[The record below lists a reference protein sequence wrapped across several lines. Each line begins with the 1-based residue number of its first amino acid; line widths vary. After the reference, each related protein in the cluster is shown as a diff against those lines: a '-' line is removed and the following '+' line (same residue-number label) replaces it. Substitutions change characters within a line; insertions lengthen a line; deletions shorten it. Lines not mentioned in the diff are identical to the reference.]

1 MITLDIKSELK
12 LAEKWTNE
20 HTKQLGFSVAT
31 AMNAAVQGSKF
42 ISGSKQRSALQALA
56 NQAPRYLDRPKKST
70 QKGWRATRANKRNL
84 STTILPKDGKVGKG
98 YNQQRY
104 LGGSATGGGRA
115 PKDWEA
121 AFVNHPRAINMPKGV
136 QLVPTKAARKKPGV
150 DRFGNFSLKKIQNLY
165 DSVGTSGSTGS
176 NIFIGTPRTPPSRPP
191 GVYRRE
197 RDNKLRALFIAV
209 SGVKYGARFPAEKV
223 VGATI
228 QKDFGVYLRQE
239 LAKNVAKNV
248 KAGKADMRTGFF

>member
-56 NQAPRYLDRPKKST
+56 NQASTYLDRPKKST
-70 QKGWRATRANKRNL
+70 QKGWRATRANKRKL
-84 STTILPKDGKVGKG
+84 STTILPKDRP

-115 PKDWEA
+115 PKDFGA
-121 AFVNHPRAINMPKGV
+121 ALMNHPLARNIPSGSR
-136 QLVPTKAARKKPGV
+136 LVPTPAMKRDRYGNVSKAQINKLFDQADTSTVLIGKPRG
-150 DRFGNFSLKKIQNLY
+150 GN
-165 DSVGTSGSTGS
+165 
-176 NIFIGTPRTPPSRPP
+176 RPP
-191 GVYRRE
+191 GVYRRS
-197 RDNKLRALFIAV
+197 NKNQTLTPLFYAV
-209 SGVKYGARFPAEKV
+209 SNVRYGARFPAEKV
-223 VGATI
+223 VGQSI
-228 QKDFGVYLRQE
+228 QKDFGIYLRQE

-248 KAGKADMRTGFF
+248 KAGKADTRTGIF

>member
-1 MITLDIKSELK
+1 MIKLDIKSELPT
-12 LAEKWTNE
+12 AVKWTNE

-56 NQAPRYLDRPKKST
+56 NQSSTYLDRPKKST

-84 STTILPKDGKVGKG
+84 STTILPKDRP

-115 PKDWEA
+115 PKDFGA
-121 AFVNHPRAINMPKGV
+121 ALMNHPLARNMPSGAR
-136 QLVPTKAARKKPGV
+136 LVPTPAMKRDKY
-150 DRFGNFSLKKIQNLY
+150 GNVTKTQINKLFDQANTSYYQSK
-165 DSVGTSGSTGS
+165 SV
-176 NIFIGTPRTPPSRPP
+176 FIGKPRGGSRPP
-191 GVYRRE
+191 GVYRRS
-197 RDNKLRALFIAV
+197 NKNTKLTPLFYAV
-209 SGVKYGARFPAEKV
+209 SNVRYGARFPAEKI
-223 VGATI
+223 VGQSI
-228 QKDFGVYLRQE
+228 QKDFGIYLRQE

-248 KAGKADMRTGFF
+248 KAGKADIRTGIF

>member
-84 STTILPKDGKVGKG
+84 STTILPKDRP

-115 PKDWEA
+115 PKDFGA
-121 AFVNHPRAINMPKGV
+121 ALMNHPLARNIPSGSR
-136 QLVPTKAARKKPGV
+136 LVPTPAMKRDRYGNVSKAQINKLFDQADTSTVLIGKPRG
-150 DRFGNFSLKKIQNLY
+150 GN
-165 DSVGTSGSTGS
+165 
-176 NIFIGTPRTPPSRPP
+176 RPP
-191 GVYRRE
+191 GVYRRS
-197 RDNKLRALFIAV
+197 NKNQTLTPLFYAV
-209 SGVKYGARFPAEKV
+209 SNVRYGARFPAEKV
-223 VGATI
+223 VGQSI
-228 QKDFGVYLRQE
+228 QKDFGIYLRQE

-248 KAGKADMRTGFF
+248 KAGKADTRTGIF

>member
-56 NQAPRYLDRPKKST
+56 NQSSTYLDRPKKST
-70 QKGWRATRANKRNL
+70 QKGWRATRANKRKL
-84 STTILPKDGKVGKG
+84 STTILPKDRP

-115 PKDWEA
+115 PKDFGA
-121 AFVNHPRAINMPKGV
+121 ALMNHPLARNIPSGSR
-136 QLVPTKAARKKPGV
+136 LVPTPAMKRDRYGNVSKAQINKLFDQADTSTVLIGKPRG
-150 DRFGNFSLKKIQNLY
+150 GN
-165 DSVGTSGSTGS
+165 
-176 NIFIGTPRTPPSRPP
+176 RPP
-191 GVYRRE
+191 GVYRRS
-197 RDNKLRALFIAV
+197 NKNQTLTPLFYAV
-209 SGVKYGARFPAEKV
+209 SNVRYGARFPAEKV
-223 VGATI
+223 VGQSI
-228 QKDFGVYLRQE
+228 QKDFGIYLRQE

-248 KAGKADMRTGFF
+248 KAGKADTRTGIF

>member
-1 MITLDIKSELK
+1 MIELDIKSELK

-20 HTKQLGFSVAT
+20 HTKQLGYSIAT
-31 AMNAAVQGSKF
+31 AMNAAVHGSKF
-42 ISGSKQRSALQALA
+42 IPNSKNKSALQALA

-84 STTILPKDGKVGKG
+84 STTILHKDRP

-115 PKDWEA
+115 PKDFGA
-121 AFVNHPRAINMPKGV
+121 ALMNHPLARNIPSGSK
-136 QLVPTKAARKKPGV
+136 LVPTPAMKRDKY
-150 DRFGNFSLKKIQNLY
+150 GNVTKTQINKLFDQANTTHYQSK
-165 DSVGTSGSTGS
+165 SV
-176 NIFIGTPRTPPSRPP
+176 FIGKPRGGNRPP
-191 GVYRRE
+191 GVYRRH
-197 RDNKLRALFIAV
+197 NNNTQLTPLFYAV
-209 SGVKYGARFPAEKV
+209 SNVRYGARFPAEKV

-228 QKDFGVYLRQE
+228 QKDFGIYLRQE

>member
-1 MITLDIKSELK
+1 MITLDVKSELN
-12 LAEKWTNE
+12 LAAKWTNE
-20 HTKQLGFSVAT
+20 HSNQLGYSIAT
-31 AMNAAVQGSKF
+31 AMNATVQGSKF
-42 ISGSKQRSALQALA
+42 ISGSKQKSAIQALA

-70 QKGWRATRANKRNL
+70 QKGWRATRASKRKL
-84 STTILPKDGKVGKG
+84 QTTILPKDKP

-150 DRFGNFSLKKIQNLY
+150 DKKHGNFTLKKIQRLY
-165 DSVGTSGSTGS
+165 DSVGNSGRTGS

-197 RDNKLRALFIAV
+197 RNNQLRALFIAV
-209 SGVKYGARFPAEKV
+209 DRVRYGARFPVEKI
-223 VGATI
+223 VGQSM
-228 QKDFGVYLRQE
+228 QKDFGIYLRKE
-239 LAKNVAKNV
+239 LTKNVAKKV

>member
-1 MITLDIKSELK
+1 MIELDIKSELK

-56 NQAPRYLDRPKKST
+56 NQSSTYLDRPKKST
-70 QKGWRATRANKRNL
+70 QKGWRATRANKRKL
-84 STTILPKDGKVGKG
+84 STTILPKDRP

-115 PKDWEA
+115 PKDFGA
-121 AFVNHPRAINMPKGV
+121 ALMNHPLARNIPSGSR
-136 QLVPTKAARKKPGV
+136 LVPTPAMKRDRYGNVSKAQINKLFDQADTSTVLIGKPRG
-150 DRFGNFSLKKIQNLY
+150 GN
-165 DSVGTSGSTGS
+165 
-176 NIFIGTPRTPPSRPP
+176 RPP
-191 GVYRRE
+191 GVYRRS
-197 RDNKLRALFIAV
+197 NKNQTLTPLFYAV
-209 SGVKYGARFPAEKV
+209 SNVRYGARFPAEKV
-223 VGATI
+223 VGQSI
-228 QKDFGVYLRQE
+228 QKDFGIYLRQE

-248 KAGKADMRTGFF
+248 KAGKADTRTGIF

>member
-1 MITLDIKSELK
+1 MIELDIKSELK

-20 HTKQLGFSVAT
+20 HTKQLGYSIAT

-56 NQAPRYLDRPKKST
+56 NQSSTYLDRPKKST

-84 STTILPKDGKVGKG
+84 STTILPKDRP

-115 PKDWEA
+115 PKDFGA
-121 AFVNHPRAINMPKGV
+121 ALMNHPLARNMPSGAR
-136 QLVPTKAARKKPGV
+136 LVPTPAMKRDKY
-150 DRFGNFSLKKIQNLY
+150 GNVTKTQINKLFDQANTSYYQSK
-165 DSVGTSGSTGS
+165 SV
-176 NIFIGTPRTPPSRPP
+176 FIGKPRGGSRPP
-191 GVYRRE
+191 GVYRRS
-197 RDNKLRALFIAV
+197 NKNTKLTPLFYAV
-209 SGVKYGARFPAEKV
+209 SNVKYGARFPAEKV
-223 VGATI
+223 VGQSI
-228 QKDFGVYLRQE
+228 QKDFGIYLRQE

>member
-42 ISGSKQRSALQALA
+42 ISGSKQRSALQSLA

-84 STTILPKDGKVGKG
+84 STTILPKDRP

-115 PKDWEA
+115 PKDFGA
-121 AFVNHPRAINMPKGV
+121 ALMNHPLARNIPSGSR
-136 QLVPTKAARKKPGV
+136 LVPTPAMKRDRYGNVSKAQINKLFDQADTSTVLIGKPRG
-150 DRFGNFSLKKIQNLY
+150 GN
-165 DSVGTSGSTGS
+165 
-176 NIFIGTPRTPPSRPP
+176 RPP
-191 GVYRRE
+191 GVYRRS
-197 RDNKLRALFIAV
+197 NKNQTLTPLFYAV
-209 SGVKYGARFPAEKV
+209 SNVRYGARFPAEKV
-223 VGATI
+223 VGQSI
-228 QKDFGVYLRQE
+228 QKDFGIYLRQE

-248 KAGKADMRTGFF
+248 KAGKADTRTGIF

>member
-56 NQAPRYLDRPKKST
+56 NQAPRYLDRPNPQT
-70 QKGWRATRANKRNL
+70 AKGWRATRASKRNL
-84 STTILPKDGKVGKG
+84 STTILPKDVKWSR
-98 YNQQRY
+98 QRY

-115 PKDWEA
+115 PKDFGA
-121 AFVNHPRAINMPKGV
+121 ALMNHPLARNIPSGSR
-136 QLVPTKAARKKPGV
+136 LVPTPAMKRDRYGNVSKAQINKLFDQADTSTVLIGKPRG
-150 DRFGNFSLKKIQNLY
+150 GN
-165 DSVGTSGSTGS
+165 
-176 NIFIGTPRTPPSRPP
+176 RPP
-191 GVYRRE
+191 GVYRRS
-197 RDNKLRALFIAV
+197 NKNQTLTPLFYAV
-209 SGVKYGARFPAEKV
+209 SNVRYGARFPAEKV
-223 VGATI
+223 VGQSI
-228 QKDFGVYLRQE
+228 QKDFGIYLRQE

-248 KAGKADMRTGFF
+248 KAGKADTRTGIF